1 MLRCR
6 NLFALRLLHLVESPT
21 FLGQRDQLRI
31 QTLSAILAIK
41 PRSKSIE
48 KSHLNKSTSTQF
60 HLLHHQSGEKNVHEP
75 AACGSCGGQPGL
87 YALPNTIGTETFSAQ
102 NAIDC
107 SCAFVVAVCVC
118 EFSIAEGLQWSL
130 ISALGAKQRLHHVV
144 SHLILWELQLLRMDS
159 LQTHWWGYGYFL
171 TWFDSCMPVSHLQL
185 RAAHW
190 SAHQTPFWFSTPT
203 DKPREQLLHRG
214 LGARNL
220 RDTDTTSKGSS
231 SPSPSF
237 PANDPVPA
245 PKK

>member
-1 MLRCR
+1 MYLSLSFQIFPNVASFRTQFSRLMGSISPRLMESRETGGPAERATIRRYDDAAMLRCR
-6 NLFALRLLHLVESPT
+6 NRFALRLLHLVESPT

-118 EFSIAEGLQWSL
+118 ASFP
-130 ISALGAKQRLHHVV
+130 
-144 SHLILWELQLLRMDS
+144 LLRACS
-159 LQTHWWGYGYFL
+159 E
-171 TWFDSCMPVSHLQL
+171 V
-185 RAAHW
+185 
-190 SAHQTPFWFSTPT
+190 
-203 DKPREQLLHRG
+203 
-214 LGARNL
+214 
-220 RDTDTTSKGSS
+220 
-231 SPSPSF
+231 
-237 PANDPVPA
+237 
-245 PKK
+245 